1 MERFHILILHENQQ
15 KLVELS
21 NVLSKNNCKVFTS
34 GNAGDAIRC
43 LQNHSIDFF
52 LCSVLPPD
60 ANVLDLLRKVRDSF
74 TGLDVILLSD
84 SNHLR
89 DVLRGFRL
97 GAVDY
102 IHEPYTAEAVLE
114 TLQRTDKFHHSR
126 IQKVPGTT
134 KWSMIP
140 SSLIRLTGR
149 EFIGRSKKIKEILR
163 LALLASRDKDINVL
177 VTGENGTG
185 KEVVARIIHYT
196 SERKKHT
203 FYPLNSAAIPNT
215 LLESEFFGHKKG
227 TFTGA
232 IEDKKGCFELADHG
246 TLFLDEISEMPLVL
260 QAKLL
265 RAIEEK
271 TIKPLGGSRE
281 VRCDFRVISATNS
294 DPENLIAD
302 KKLRPDLYH
311 RLNTFMIHIPPLRER
326 KQDITPLTCF
336 FVNQIAM
343 RRVEK
348 RKWIHPEVF
357 ARLKNYPFPGNVR
370 ELRNMVERAV
380 LLAGND
386 IMLPEHFQF
395 GQSEDPAT
403 ISEAPMMTIEEHEKL
418 LITRTLIAHNFNL
431 TRAAT
436 ALGISRDTLV
446 RKRKKYNIQP
456 STLPH
461 LKDSDETGQ
470 N

>member
-15 KLVELS
+15 TLDRLS
-21 NVLSKNNCKVFTS
+21 HILSEENFKTIVSRTAQEAIHHLKNHT
-34 GNAGDAIRC
+34 
-43 LQNHSIDFF
+43 IDFF
-52 LCSVLPPD
+52 LCTIRPPD
-60 ANVLDLLRKVRDSF
+60 MNALDLLRKVRESF
-74 TGLDVILLSD
+74 RELDVILLSNSD
-84 SNHLR
+84 HLR

-102 IHEPYTAEAVLE
+102 IHQPFTDKAVIE
-114 TLQRTDKFHHSR
+114 TLQRTDTFLHSQ

-196 SERKKHT
+196 SERKKNT

-232 IEDKKGCFELADHG
+232 IEDKKGCFEMAEHG
-246 TLFLDEISEMPLVL
+246 TLFLDEISEMPLSL

-271 TIKPLGGSRE
+271 TIKPLGSNRE
-281 VRCDFRVISATNS
+281 IHCDFRVISATNAR
-294 DPENLIAD
+294 PTILIEE
-302 KKLRPDLYH
+302 KRLRPDLYH
-311 RLNTFMIHIPPLRER
+311 RLSTFMIHIPPLRER

-370 ELRNMVERAV
+370 ELKNMVERAV

-386 IMLPEHFQF
+386 IILPDHFQF
-395 GQSEDPAT
+395 GKVEEPTSVAK
-403 ISEAPMMTIEEHEKL
+403 APSITMEEHEKA
-418 LITRTLIAHNFNL
+418 LISRTLISHNFNL
-431 TRAAT
+431 TRAA
-436 ALGISRDTLV
+436 ASLGISRDTLV
-446 RKRKKYNIQP
+446 RKKKKYNIEPPIP
-456 STLPH
+456 SN
-461 LKDSDETGQ
+461 LKDKEHPAQ